1 MRTALASDEPGAER
15 FRVLIAGGGVAA
27 LEAMLALRELA
38 ADRVAV
44 ELLAPDPKF
53 RFRPLSVTEPF
64 GLATARALDLAEL
77 ALANHATFTC
87 DGLAAVDAGRRVVAT
102 DDGRE
107 IAYDALL
114 VAIGAGGVDAV
125 PGAITF
131 RDADDDGAAI
141 RLIEELDRGEIGSVA
156 FAVPGGSTWP
166 LGLYELALLTAA
178 HAERAGL
185 TVDLTVVTPEARPM
199 EIFGR
204 RASDVVAGLLDR
216 AGIAARTGAAPRG
229 FAAGEL
235 ELADGER
242 LPCDRV
248 LSLPVPRVGPL
259 TGLPQGPEGFIPVD
273 RHGAVLGLERV
284 FAAGDVTWF
293 PVKQGGLATQMADC
307 AASAI
312 ARLAGAPVD
321 PQPFQPVLRGAL
333 LTGWGPRY
341 LRAEIPAAG
350 SSRVSKSVLW
360 WPPGKVAGRYLTP
373 FLANFAGYRFGA
385 KPLRDLDPPPA
396 EDAADTTSGHE
407 DAVALSLD
415 SADAAATERD
425 FKGALRWLEVA
436 EDLELYLPGEYELK
450 RISWQASSQAG

>member
-1 MRTALASDEPGAER
+1 M
-15 FRVLIAGGGVAA
+15 LIAGGGVAA
-27 LEAMLALRELA
+27 LEAMLALRALA
-38 ADRVAV
+38 ADRVEV

-53 RFRPLSVTEPF
+53 RFRPLSVAEPF
-64 GLATARALDLAEL
+64 GLGSARALDLAEL
-77 ALANHATFTC
+77 TLANHATFTC
-87 DGLAAVDAGRRVVAT
+87 DGLDAVDAPRCVVAT
-102 DDGRE
+102 ADGRD
-107 IAYDALL
+107 IPYDALL
-114 VAIGAGGVDAV
+114 VAIGAGGGDAV

-141 RLIEELDRGEIGSVA
+141 RLVDELDSGEIGSIA
-156 FAVPGGSTWP
+156 FAVPGGLSWP

-178 HAERAGL
+178 RAEHAGL
-185 TVDLTVVTPEARPM
+185 SVELTLVTPEARPM

-204 RASDVVAGLLDR
+204 RASDVVADLLDR
-216 AGIAARTGAAPRG
+216 SGIAVRTRAKPTS
-229 FAAGEL
+229 FHDGEL
-235 ELADGER
+235 ELTGGDR
-242 LPCDRV
+242 LACDRA
-248 LSLPVPRVGPL
+248 LSLPTPRVGPL
-259 TGLPQGPEGFIPVD
+259 TGVPQGPEGFIPVD
-273 RHGAVLGLERV
+273 RYGAVLGLERV

-312 ARLAGAPVD
+312 AQLAGASVD

-341 LRAEIPAAG
+341 LRADLPAEG

-373 FLANFAGYRFGA
+373 FLANVAGYRFPA

-396 EDAADTTSGHE
+396 EDAADTSSGHE
-407 DAVALSLD
+407 DAVALSLG
-415 SADAAATERD
+415 SADAAAAERD

-436 EDLELYLPGEYELK
+436 EDLELYLPGDYELK
-450 RISWQASSQAG
+450 RISWQASAQDG